1 MFKPSE
7 HSPMTAQMITEVFH
21 EAGLPEGVFNLVQG
35 GRETG
40 EALSAATGIHGI
52 SFTGSVA
59 KGKALARACIERGLR
74 YQLEMGGKN
83 PVVVL
88 EDANLDRAVEL
99 TVQGAM
105 KSAGE
110 KCTAT
115 SRVIVIENIADEF
128 IRRLTERVHRLT
140 TGPGTDSTFYLGPL
154 ISAAARN
161 KAMRYIEE
169 AVGVGARLLA
179 GGAITGR
186 DDLAHGYYMAPTLLD
201 QVRPDMAIAQEEVFG
216 PVLAVLRVR
225 DFDSAIRVANDVA
238 FGLSASVFTRS
249 LDKAMRFAR
258 EVEAGLVRINGET
271 AGVEPQ
277 APFGGMKNSSSFSRE
292 QGQAARDFY
301 TQVKTISIDRAD

>member
-1 MFKPSE
+1 
-7 HSPMTAQMITEVFH
+7 
-21 EAGLPEGVFNLVQG
+21 VQG
-35 GRETG
+35 GGETG
-40 EALSAATGIHGI
+40 KTLTSAAGINGV

-59 KGKALARACIERGLR
+59 TGKAIARSCVDRGVR

-115 SRVIVIENIADEF
+115 SRVIVIESIADEF
-128 IRRLTERVHRLT
+128 IRRLVARVKSLEV
-140 TGPGTDSTFYLGPL
+140 GPGVEASPYLGPL
-154 ISAAARN
+154 ISAQALDNALN
-161 KAMRYIEE
+161 HIER
-169 AVGVGARLLA
+169 AKRDGARLLC
-179 GGAITGR
+179 GGALDR
-186 DDLAHGYYMAPTLLD
+186 EVLAHGNYMAPAVLD
-201 QVRPDMAIAQEEVFG
+201 NVRSEMAIAQEEVFA
-216 PVLAVLRVR
+216 PVLAVMRVA
-225 DFDSAIRVANDVA
+225 DFDAALNAANDVA
-238 FGLSASVFTRS
+238 FGLSASIFTRS
-249 LDKAMRFAR
+249 LDKAMRFVR
-258 EVEAGLVRINGET
+258 EVEAGLVRVNGET

-292 QGQAARDFY
+292 QGQAAKEFY